1 MQIGNRFLY
10 SWFLYK
16 GHGERD
22 DTYLT
27 LSFALAEKVALLA
40 TKTVRYVEGHSFR
53 KQELLYAGH
62 NDLID
67 SRQNIGVRPLAST
80 NGVCMRNIKNNK
92 MILHADDI
100 VMFHIFRIL

>member
-27 LSFALAEKVALLA
+27 LSFAVAGKVALLA
-40 TKTVRYVEGHSFR
+40 TKIVRYV
-53 KQELLYAGH
+53 
-62 NDLID
+62 
-67 SRQNIGVRPLAST
+67 
-80 NGVCMRNIKNNK
+80 
-92 MILHADDI
+92 
-100 VMFHIFRIL
+100 